1 MKTKTQKTNSKI
13 VDKLYFY
20 FFLLLPLVY
29 SDKVIDPVL
38 IPRQLYLTA
47 FVCILGVVVLFL
59 ISKNELNTD
68 FSFIKLTL
76 PLLLFIFLLITSLSL
91 YKATSIAD
99 GIYVLSKF
107 TIEILFFI
115 ISTYL
120 IIQNKLT
127 IDGLIKAIV
136 VFCIVSISIA
146 LYQALTLDFSNSFRY
161 NIYQITSNY
170 ANKNLFSSL
179 LFLTFPFVIGGLA
192 ISGKWK
198 ITSIILL
205 CSTIV
210 LLMLIQ
216 TRAVL
221 FATFLFFLI
230 FVIFQKGHL
239 LKRHLLKVIPFL
251 IISLCIIGVVLFY
264 LKGSSYFSNLIDSR
278 SLPERLLVWN
288 NSLQMAKENILLGVG
303 AGNWQFQFPKYGL
316 EKFNDVFMDNASLT
330 YQRPHNDFLWVLC
343 EMGILGLISY
353 IGVFIVA
360 LFYTV
365 KLLRNKIKSNLD
377 DKLLLYGF
385 FATIAGYAFISFFD
399 YPLERIEHQILF
411 YLILSVVVA
420 KYYCSLQKGKKSTN
434 SINFGLLTLMIFV
447 PVLFSFVVSINRFSG
462 EFHTRKIYEC
472 QSKGDWNQLISE
484 ADNSVNPFYV
494 TDPTSIPINWY
505 KGVAL
510 YSSGNLKEAES
521 CFEKAKSIHPYNIHV
536 LNNLA
541 SCYETEGK
549 HKEAEEMYAYALL
562 ISPRFDEARL
572 NLSAVYFN
580 EKEYEKAFYT
590 IDRVGVTTKDE
601 KYKIYLPVI
610 LNSWLG
616 VQLPNQKNEVAI
628 QKISAIRNSQ
638 TNMIE
643 FYFASKKN
651 NIAYLQYILDHKL

>member
-1 MKTKTQKTNSKI
+1 MKNKIKKTNSKI
-13 VDKLYFY
+13 VDKLYFS
-20 FFLLLPLVY
+20 FFLLLPLIY

-47 FVCILGVVVLFL
+47 FVCILGFIVLFQ
-59 ISKNELNTD
+59 ISKKELNND
-68 FSFIKLTL
+68 FSFLKLTL
-76 PLLLFIFLLITSLSL
+76 PLLLFVFLLINSLSL
-91 YKATSIAD
+91 FKATSIAD

-127 IDGLIKAIV
+127 IHGLIKAIAF
-136 VFCIVSISIA
+136 FCIVSIAIA
-146 LYQALTLDFSNSFRY
+146 LYQAVTLDSSASFRY
-161 NIYQITSNY
+161 NIYQITSTY

-179 LFLTFPFVIGGLA
+179 LFLTFPFVIGGIL
-192 ISGKWK
+192 ISKKWK
-198 ITSIILL
+198 VTSIILL
-205 CSTIV
+205 CSIIA

-221 FATFLFFLI
+221 LASFLFFLV

-239 LKRHLLKVIPFL
+239 LKGHFQKVILPL
-251 IISLCIIGVVLFY
+251 IISLGIIGVVLFY
-264 LKGSSYFSNLIDSR
+264 LKGSSYYSNLIDSR

-288 NSLQMAKENILLGVG
+288 NSFQMAKENILLGVG

-343 EMGILGLISY
+343 ETGIFGLITYVS
-353 IGVFIVA
+353 VFIVA
-360 LFYTV
+360 LFYSI
-365 KLLRNKIKSNLD
+365 KLLRNTIKPNAE
-377 DKLLLYGF
+377 DKFLLYGF

-399 YPLERIEHQILF
+399 FPLERIEHQILF
-411 YLILSVVVA
+411 YLILSIVVA
-420 KYYCSLQKGKKSTN
+420 KYYCSLEKAKTSTN
-434 SINFGLLTLMIFV
+434 SFNSSVLTLMIFV
-447 PVLFSFVVSINRFSG
+447 PVVFSFVVSTNRFSG

-494 TDPTSIPINWY
+494 ADPTSIPINWY

-510 YSSGNLKEAES
+510 YTSGNLKEAQT
-521 CFEKAKSIHPYNIHV
+521 CFEKAKLIHPYNVHI

-549 HKEAEEMYAYALL
+549 HKEAEEMYMKALL

-580 EKEYEKAFYT
+580 KKEYEKAFDT
-590 IDRVGVTTKDE
+590 IDKVKVATKDE
-601 KYKIYLPVI
+601 KYQIYLPVI

-616 VQLPNQKNEVAI
+616 VMLGNQKDEVAI

-638 TNMIE
+638 AKMIE

-651 NIAYLQYILDHKL
+651 NIPYLQYILNHKL

>member
-38 IPRQLYLTA
+38 VPRQLYLTA
-47 FVCILGVVVLFL
+47 FVCILGVIILFQ
-59 ISKNELNTD
+59 ISKKELVPD
-68 FSFIKLTL
+68 FSFLKLTL
-76 PLLLFIFLLITSLSL
+76 PILLFIFLLINCLSL
-91 YKATSIAD
+91 FKATSIAD

-107 TIEILFFI
+107 TIEILFFV

-120 IIQNKLT
+120 IAQNKLT
-127 IDGLIKAIV
+127 TDGLIKAIV
-136 VFCIVSISIA
+136 SFCIVSISIA
-146 LYQALTLDFSNSFRY
+146 LYQAVTLDFSNSFRY
-161 NIYQITSNY
+161 NIYQITSTY
-170 ANKNLFSSL
+170 ANKNLFSSV
-179 LFLTFPFVIGGLA
+179 LFLTFPFVIGGIVILR
-192 ISGKWK
+192 KWK
-198 ITSIILL
+198 VTSIVLL
-205 CSTIV
+205 CSIIT
-210 LLMLIQ
+210 LLLLIQ

-230 FVIFQKGHL
+230 VVIFQKGHL
-239 LKRHLLKVIPFL
+239 LKRHLLKLIPFL
-251 IISLCIIGVVLFY
+251 IISLCIIGAVLFY
-264 LKGSSYFSNLIDSR
+264 LKGSSYYSNLIDSR

-288 NSLQMAKENILLGVG
+288 NSLQMAKENIFQGVG

-343 EMGILGLISY
+343 ETGILGLITY
-353 IGVFIVA
+353 ISVFIVA
-360 LFYTV
+360 LFYTI
-365 KLLRNKIKSNLD
+365 KLLRNKIKPNLE
-377 DKLLLYGF
+377 DKLLLYAF

-399 YPLERIEHQILF
+399 FPLERIEHQILF
-411 YLILSVVVA
+411 YLILSIVVA
-420 KYYCSLQKGKKSTN
+420 KYYCSHEKVKTSTN
-434 SINFGLLTLMIFV
+434 SFNFGMLTLMIFV
-447 PVLFSFVVSINRFSG
+447 PVLFSFVVSTNRFSG

-510 YSSGNLKEAES
+510 YTSGNLKEAQG
-521 CFEKAKSIHPYNIHV
+521 CFEKAKLIHPYNIHV

-549 HKEAEEMYAYALL
+549 HKEAEEMYLKALL

-580 EKEYEKAFYT
+580 EKKYEKAFHS
-590 IDRVGVTTKDE
+590 IDKVDVTTKDE
-601 KYKIYLPVI
+601 KYQIYLPVI

-616 VQLPNQKNEVAI
+616 VILPNQKDEVAI
-628 QKISAIRNSQ
+628 QKISTIRNSQ
-638 TNMIE
+638 TKMIE
-643 FYFASKKN
+643 FYFASKKS